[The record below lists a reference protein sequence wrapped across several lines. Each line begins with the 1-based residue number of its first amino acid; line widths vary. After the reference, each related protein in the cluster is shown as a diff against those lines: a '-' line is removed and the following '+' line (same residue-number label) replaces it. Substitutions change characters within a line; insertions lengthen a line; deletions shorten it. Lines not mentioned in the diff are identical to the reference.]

1 MAVEYA
7 ITTRLAAVERVVLV
21 AERVADEAAHE
32 AEEVARAAAHK
43 QQAKDSGTRTT
54 HLNLA
59 TCQKEKPFGG
69 DSLQMGDTESS
80 SALLSSGSSTVV
92 DGTDAGLQST
102 PVGIMPF
109 WLFT

>member
-80 SALLSSGSSTVV
+80 SVLLSSGSSTVV
-92 DGTDAGLQST
+92 DGTDAVLQST
-102 PVGIMPF
+102 LVSTMLF
-109 WLFT
+109 WLFA

>member
-7 ITTRLAAVERVVLV
+7 ITTRLAAVERVVLM

-32 AEEVARAAAHK
+32 AEEAARAAAHK
-43 QQAKDSGTRTT
+43 QQAKDSGTRTA

>member
-7 ITTRLAAVERVVLV
+7 ITTRLAAVERAVLM

-32 AEEVARAAAHK
+32 AEEAARAAAHK
-43 QQAKDSGTRTT
+43 QQAKYCGTRTA

-80 SALLSSGSSTVV
+80 SALLSSSSSTVV

-102 PVGIMPF
+102 LVGIMPF